1 MKFKKIMFSFIICVV
16 LILNIKPAFASSIL
30 QKIEVLI
37 NGISIYV
44 NNEQIVSDNFLYNG
58 TSYVPLKAI
67 AEMNGMKV
75 NWNGEQKRV
84 DLTSDETFYM
94 KKTDGKYNIIG
105 GYPRS
110 FTDGTYLKWDYITV
124 VFNAN
129 TKKIVD
135 NNKVVLIDY
144 KGNRVDVRCQPG
156 VSAHDNFLIV
166 TKNKLELNT
175 YYSLYIP
182 KDNIVMENGDLYGE
196 EILIYFK
203 TASNAIRGKISS
215 SDELFGKSVIIN
227 DLNKEFSTNV
237 VGKNEFYF
245 SNIPSGKYE
254 ITIDGRPFGNITVED
269 NKINIVK
276 VIEK

>member
-1 MKFKKIMFSFIICVV
+1 M
-16 LILNIKPAFASSIL
+16 
-30 QKIEVLI
+30 
-37 NGISIYV
+37 
-44 NNEQIVSDNFLYNG
+44 
-58 TSYVPLKAI
+58 PLKAI

-254 ITIDGRPFGNITVED
+254 ITIDGRPFGNIAVED
-269 NKINIVK
+269 NKINVVK